1 MFFELINLPAI
12 FQAIMDE
19 FLRDLINTGKMGSF
33 IDDIIVETESKG
45 RHNKLVEEILR
56 KLEEN
61 DLYVKPEKCRW
72 KIREVDFLGV
82 VIGPERIKMEKE
94 KIEAVLDWP
103 VPKLVKD
110 VQKFLEL
117 ASYYRRFVK
126 GFVKIARLLHEL
138 TRKKQK

>member
-1 MFFELINLPAI
+1 
-12 FQAIMDE
+12 
-19 FLRDLINTGKMGSF
+19 
-33 IDDIIVETESKG
+33 
-45 RHNKLVEEILR
+45 
-56 KLEEN
+56 
-61 DLYVKPEKCRW
+61 
-72 KIREVDFLGV
+72 

-117 ASYYRRFVK
+117 ANYYRRFVK
-126 GFVKIARLLHEL
+126 RFVKIARLLHEL